1 MPYGWG
7 KFILLRRLW
16 LSGNLIVSLP
26 VDGLVLL
33 PDFDPVTGVRKQ
45 VFAKGFGGLHSL
57 EELWLDNNRLK
68 TITGQIAWC
77 TSLKYLNL
85 RRNLIQDLPDDF
97 GNMHSLQYLVCSHNL
112 LEKVPD
118 SLYTLPNLH
127 TLRLDSNRLQLL
139 TDSVVM
145 ATSLTDLDV
154 SHNPMLCLPPEISQ
168 CEDLVRIKTVHSGHR
183 SNTQNLSGYWSKM
196 HSTMKLVPM
205 VCKSGTRIDY
215 QECRP
220 KTTTYQPVPISL
232 GQSQTTRPSTRASTC
247 IRASSLSVQHESEST
262 ENPRLG
268 IMATFGNPAK
278 VDTVYSPPPLSVRP
292 PQTPFSCARTE
303 ATCRFSGAYHESD
316 SI

>member
-1 MPYGWG
+1 
-7 KFILLRRLW
+7 
-16 LSGNLIVSLP
+16 
-26 VDGLVLL
+26 
-33 PDFDPVTGVRKQ
+33 
-45 VFAKGFGGLHSL
+45 
-57 EELWLDNNRLK
+57 
-68 TITGQIAWC
+68 
-77 TSLKYLNL
+77 
-85 RRNLIQDLPDDF
+85 
-97 GNMHSLQYLVCSHNL
+97 MHSLQYLVCSHNL

-220 KTTTYQPVPISL
+220 KTTSYQPVPISL

-316 SI
+316 SIWAAYYTLPEFSRFVEVIHGMLRGWVDYVDVSTVQWKDQRTPDTSSSFKEWRKNSFGSAIKKWDVETTDNTSLTRSCHPQELRSLDASPLRD